1 MEERRVNDTAAPN
14 RPPDA
19 PMRRTNDAT
28 QTPRTDQPMPRTG
41 EFSWIDQSSRSEF
54 EKRWHDVQADFIEDP
69 RRAVGEA
76 GSLMADLMEHIGKNL
91 RSRKG
96 ELEGKS
102 GESDTEVMRLEMR
115 RYKELMHRML
125 HGDTQPARTEPMT
138 QQPATRPQ
146 PRPQPK
152 TSD

>member
-1 MEERRVNDTAAPN
+1 MEERRMNDTAA
-14 RPPDA
+14 A
-19 PMRRTNDAT
+19 
-28 QTPRTDQPMPRTG
+28 QRTDQPMPRPR
-41 EFSWIDQSSRSEF
+41 EFSWIDSGSRSEF
-54 EKRWHDVQADFIEDP
+54 ERRWHEAQADFIEDP
-69 RRAVGEA
+69 RHAVGEA
-76 GSLMADLMEHIGKNL
+76 SNVIADLMEHVGKNL
-91 RSRKG
+91 RSRRG
-96 ELEGKS
+96 DLESKP

-125 HGDTQPARTEPMT
+125 HGDTPPASQPARGEPVV